1 MKNLHKL
8 VLGLMVGAMAISF
21 SAFTNAK
28 TNTRLTTYYYNAGEQ
43 PWSST
48 GGLPADQNSS
58 HYSTVSGSPSCNQST
73 NICTYNLV
81 SGKFEQATEGTIDN

>member
-8 VLGLMVGAMAISF
+8 VLGLMVGAMAISL

-28 TNTRLTTYYYNAGEQ
+28 SNSLLTTYRYNDGEQ

-48 GGLPADQNSS
+48 GGLPADQDAA
-58 HYSTVSGSPSCNQST
+58 HYSVVSTQPVCASSS

-81 SGKFEQATEGTIDN
+81 GGKFEQATEGTIQ